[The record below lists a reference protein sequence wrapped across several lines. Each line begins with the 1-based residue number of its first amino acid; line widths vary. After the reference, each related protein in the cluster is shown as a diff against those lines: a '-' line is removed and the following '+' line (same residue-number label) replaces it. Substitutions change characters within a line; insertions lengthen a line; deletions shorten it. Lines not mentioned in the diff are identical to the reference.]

1 MDDITS
7 IKKAKYDSEEFKKL
21 EEKHIKMIMKIINSF
36 NLDWGDYSINKE
48 DLKQEALIGLYEACE
63 NFDPKYNVK
72 FSTFA
77 YQVMRRRVNRAY
89 QKMKNIYD
97 KETYSYSKFEKDDR
111 SETFATKE
119 KEDNPKENLKVMDI
133 CTNAYYIGG
142 RKLSELD
149 YSIISK
155 RLENKTYKEIA
166 EELNISP
173 KRVDNRLVR
182 IKRRLAKKIKEHKQ
196 DD

>member
-7 IKKAKYDSEEFKKL
+7 IKKAKHDSEEFKKL

-77 YQVMRRRVNRAY
+77 YQIMRRRVNRAY
-89 QKMKNIYD
+89 QKMRNIYD

-111 SETFATKE
+111 YETFATKE

-133 CTNAYYIGG
+133 CTSAYYMGG

-166 EELNISP
+166 EDLNISP

-182 IKRRLAKKIKEHKQ
+182 IKRRLAKNIKERKQ
-196 DD
+196 ND

>member
-7 IKKAKYDSEEFKKL
+7 IKKAKHDSEEFKKL

-77 YQVMRRRVNRAY
+77 YQIMRRRVNRAY
-89 QKMKNIYD
+89 QKMRNITIFLSQTNRYRRP
-97 KETYSYSKFEKDDR
+97 YSVIFIYH
-111 SETFATKE
+111 
-119 KEDNPKENLKVMDI
+119 PGKVTDI
-133 CTNAYYIGG
+133 SDEC
-142 RKLSELD
+142 
-149 YSIISK
+149 
-155 RLENKTYKEIA
+155 
-166 EELNISP
+166 
-173 KRVDNRLVR
+173 
-182 IKRRLAKKIKEHKQ
+182 
-196 DD
+196 

>member
-7 IKKAKYDSEEFKKL
+7 IKKAKHDSEEFKKL

-77 YQVMRRRVNRAY
+77 YQIMRRRVNRAY
-89 QKMKNIYD
+89 QKMRNIYD

-133 CTNAYYIGG
+133 CTSAYYMGG

-166 EELNISP
+166 EDLNISP
-173 KRVDNRLVR
+173 KRADNRLVR
-182 IKRRLAKKIKEHKQ
+182 IKRRLAKNIKERKQ
-196 DD
+196 ND

>member
-7 IKKAKYDSEEFKKL
+7 IKKAKHDSEEFKKL

-63 NFDPKYNVK
+63 YFDPKYNVK

-77 YQVMRRRVNRAY
+77 YQIMRRRVNRAY
-89 QKMKNIYD
+89 QKMRNIYD

-133 CTNAYYIGG
+133 CTSAYYMGG

-166 EELNISP
+166 EDLNISP

-182 IKRRLAKKIKEHKQ
+182 IKRRLAKNIKERKQ
-196 DD
+196 ND

>member
-7 IKKAKYDSEEFKKL
+7 IKKAKHDSEEFKKL

-77 YQVMRRRVNRAY
+77 YQIMRRRLNRSY
-89 QKMKNIYD
+89 QKMRNIYD

-133 CTNAYYIGG
+133 CTSAYYMGG

-166 EELNISP
+166 EDLNISP

-182 IKRRLAKKIKEHKQ
+182 IKRRLAKNIKERKQ
-196 DD
+196 ND